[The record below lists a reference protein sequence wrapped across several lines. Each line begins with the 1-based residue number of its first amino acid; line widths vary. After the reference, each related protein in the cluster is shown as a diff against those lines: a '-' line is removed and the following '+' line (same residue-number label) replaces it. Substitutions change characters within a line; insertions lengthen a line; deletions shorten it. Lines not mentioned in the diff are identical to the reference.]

1 MFAGYCILF
10 AAILVVVYLFCA
22 LIGGGIMAYILGFL
36 LLVAVLA
43 ALATIVTKLRELE
56 EKLDK
61 LLGRGEEGD
70 GHE

>member
-10 AAILVVVYLFCA
+10 AAILVVAYFFCA
-22 LIGGGIMAYILGFL
+22 LIGGEIMAYILGFL

-43 ALATIVTKLRELE
+43 ALATIVTKLGDLE
-56 EKLDK
+56 EKIDR
-61 LLGRGEEGD
+61 LLRREEGD